1 MEEQL
6 VQYSEQTDIHEETG
20 TAPVVPAPMV
30 ERTFRLLDLLSV
42 TEEGLT
48 LSDLARALNMSKG
61 SLHGLLKTLESNS
74 VIEQAEERRF
84 VLGPRIY
91 ELAQTYIQRAGLRH
105 FALPAMRRLAT
116 STGETVCLGK
126 VEQRGVRIIECIVDE
141 GEKAALHISVT
152 RGLRVPLLA
161 AATGPIVLANWSA
174 AQRETFLHA
183 SPLPRFTEHSL
194 TDPQE
199 FLARVEEAARMGI
212 SFDHEEYLV
221 GVNAV
226 AAPIYGTGGTLAAL
240 LWVVGFASR
249 FRDEA
254 LECAARK
261 LRSEAA
267 EVSHAL
273 GASR

>member
-1 MEEQL
+1 MEERI
-6 VQYSEQTDIHEETG
+6 VQYSEHSDTREETE
-20 TAPVVPAPMV
+20 TAVAPAPMV

-61 SLHGLLKTLESNS
+61 SLHGLLKTLESNG

-91 ELAQTYIQRAGLRH
+91 ELAQTYIQRADLRH

-126 VEQRGVRIIECIVDE
+126 VEQKGVRIIECIVEE

-183 SPLPRFTEHSL
+183 GPLPRFTEHSL
-194 TDPQE
+194 TDPQQ
-199 FLARVEEAARMGI
+199 FLARVEEAARTGI

-226 AAPIYGTGGTLAAL
+226 GAPIYGTGGSLVAL

-249 FRDEA
+249 FKGEA
-254 LECAARK
+254 LEGAAQQ
-261 LRSEAA
+261 LRT
-267 EVSHAL
+267 EVVAVSQAL
-273 GASR
+273 GARR